1 MPRPQHGAFIDAER
15 PGRARV
21 TREQILYLLI
31 ERLDALGDAVE
42 EILGGFKSV
51 HQSPAQRKYVWYHGR
66 PLNVCGSQPSENSDV
81 CCRQSGIQSGGSDE
95 MPCPEF
101 VRLEEQFT
109 MARAA
114 PFDVSPNATQL
125 DLVEI
130 SRRIDESKTAVVAH
144 TRTCIQCKKKRP
156 APW

>member
-1 MPRPQHGAFIDAER
+1 
-15 PGRARV
+15 
-21 TREQILYLLI
+21 
-31 ERLDALGDAVE
+31 
-42 EILGGFKSV
+42 
-51 HQSPAQRKYVWYHGR
+51 
-66 PLNVCGSQPSENSDV
+66 
-81 CCRQSGIQSGGSDE
+81 